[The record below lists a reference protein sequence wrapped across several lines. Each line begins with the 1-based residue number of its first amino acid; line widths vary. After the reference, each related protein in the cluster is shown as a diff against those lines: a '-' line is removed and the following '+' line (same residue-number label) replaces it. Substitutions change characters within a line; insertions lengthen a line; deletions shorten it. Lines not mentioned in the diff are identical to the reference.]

1 MINMKNKVLIKE
13 GIRDGFPIFLAYFA
27 VSFALGIAA
36 GKVGFSAIQAFVVSL
51 TNNASAGE
59 YAGISL
65 VGVSAGYLEVALMVF
80 IANARYFLMSC
91 TLSQKFSPETPF
103 FHRLIIGYA
112 ITDEIFAANIGRKG
126 YIEPAYSYGVMA
138 TAMPG
143 WAFGTAFGV
152 IAGNILPNFAV
163 SALSV
168 ALFGM
173 FIAIIVP
180 PAIKNRIIG
189 ALVLVS
195 FALSTAANKLPI
207 FDGISQGIKTII
219 LTVVI
224 SLAAALIRP
233 IPTDVDCE

>member
-1 MINMKNKVLIKE
+1 MKNKSLIRE

-36 GKVGFSAIQAFVVSL
+36 GKVGFSALQAFVVSL

-126 YIEPAYSYGVMA
+126 YIEPAYSYGVMGI
-138 TAMPG
+138 AMPG
-143 WAFGTAFGV
+143 WAFGTALGV
-152 IAGNILPNFAV
+152 IVGDVLPAFAV

-173 FIAIIVP
+173 FIAIIIP
-180 PAIKNRIIG
+180 PAMKNRVIA

-195 FALSTAANKLPI
+195 FALSTAANKLPV
-207 FDGISQGIKTII
+207 FDGISRGIKTII
-219 LTVVI
+219 LTVAI
-224 SLAAALIRP
+224 SLVAALVRP
-233 IPTDVDCE
+233 IPNDSDCE